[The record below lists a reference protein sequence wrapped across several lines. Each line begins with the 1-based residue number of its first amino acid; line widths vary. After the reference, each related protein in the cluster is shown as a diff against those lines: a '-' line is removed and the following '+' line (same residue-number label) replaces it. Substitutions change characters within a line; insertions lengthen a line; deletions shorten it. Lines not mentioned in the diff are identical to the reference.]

1 MKLLLDE
8 NLSPRLIEQFGDLY
22 PGSRHVDQCELGRA
36 EDAAIWEYARKA
48 GFAILSK
55 DSDFAERSVLFGAP
69 PKIIWIRSGNCTT
82 AEIASLLRAK
92 FMDVERFVLQT
103 AETCLILGHRSGR
116 PASR

>member
-69 PKIIWIRSGNCTT
+69 PKIIWLSVGNAGTLR
-82 AEIASLLRAK
+82 IAQLLRDRLPDLVRFENDSESSLL
-92 FMDVERFVLQT
+92 VVTLEEPLV
-103 AETCLILGHRSGR
+103 
-116 PASR
+116 